1 MNPEVK
7 KYFAE
12 LARKAG
18 SVSSPK
24 KTEANRKKLIDYWA
38 RVKSGEIAH
47 RGRGKSKSVI

>member
-7 KYFAE
+7 RYFTE

-24 KTEANRKKLIDYWA
+24 KTEANRKKMADYWA

-47 RGRGKSKSVI
+47 RGRGKSKRII